1 MIVELNSVGCVFDT
15 TTKTIYAKYQMGGY
29 DKTSGVQ
36 LDNLTEEF
44 VAQISADDIFK
55 MSEAIPMFNYD
66 GSPYNDLLKYRCVKS
81 KF

>member
-1 MIVELNSVGCVFDT
+1 MIVELNSVACVFDT

-36 LDNLTEEF
+36 LDKLTEQF
-44 VAQISADDIFK
+44 VSLLSVDDIFK
-55 MSEAIPMFNYD
+55 ISEAIPMFNYD
-66 GSPYNDLLKYRCVKS
+66 GTPYNDLLKYRCVRS

>member
-1 MIVELNSVGCVFDT
+1 MIIELNSVGCVFDT

-36 LDNLTEEF
+36 LDKLTENF
-44 VAQISADDIFK
+44 VSELSMDDIIK
-55 MSEAIPMFNYD
+55 INEAIPLVNID
-66 GSPYNDLLKYRCVKS
+66 GTPYNDLLKYRCVKS